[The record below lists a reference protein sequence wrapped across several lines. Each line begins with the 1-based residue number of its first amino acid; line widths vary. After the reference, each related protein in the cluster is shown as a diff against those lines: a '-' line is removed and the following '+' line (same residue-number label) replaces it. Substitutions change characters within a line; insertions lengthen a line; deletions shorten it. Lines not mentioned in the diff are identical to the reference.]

1 MRATSQALIAFL
13 DGLRSQRDSLAL
25 VADCYTFILQTGLI
39 LTYTSA
45 DVPIALNGAIFA
57 ANSVLVDGLT
67 FKCEVG
73 LQVDQQQITLAAQ
86 PTDTIGGIP
95 FLQAIRNGILDGAEV
110 QRERAFLTSWTE
122 APVGSVV
129 LFKGRV
135 GTVDSVGRT
144 SAKITVNS
152 DLVLLD
158 VNMPRNLYAPNCQHV
173 LYDSGCGLIKN
184 AHGAKATAG
193 GGSTQLKILWSG
205 SSSVYAQGTLT
216 FSSGVNTGATAN
228 VKSADAATLYLSAP
242 LLNVPAAGDAF
253 TVYQGCDHTQATCQA
268 KFGNVANFRGF
279 PYVPPP
285 TYAL

>member
-1 MRATSQALIAFL
+1 MRAASPALIAFL
-13 DGLRSQRDSLAL
+13 DGLRSGGDSQAL
-25 VADCYTFILQTGLI
+25 VADCYTFTLRTGLS
-39 LTYTSA
+39 LTYTNA

-73 LQVDQQQITLAAQ
+73 LQVVQQQITLAAQ
-86 PTDTIGGIP
+86 STDTIGGIP
-95 FLQAIRNGILDGAEV
+95 FLQAVRNGILDGAEV

-122 APVGSVV
+122 APIGSVI

-135 GTVDSVGRT
+135 GTIDNVGRT
-144 SAKITVNS
+144 NAKITVNS

-173 LYDSGCGLIKN
+173 LYASGCGLIKS
-184 AHGAKATAG
+184 AHGANATAG
-193 GGSTQLKILWSG
+193 VGSTQTKILWSG
-205 SSSVYAQGTLT
+205 SSNIYAQGTIT

-228 VKSADAATLYLSAP
+228 VKTADSTALYLSSP
-242 LLNVPAAGDAF
+242 LLSVPAAGNAF
-253 TVYQGCDHTQATCQA
+253 TVYQGCDHTQATCQG
-268 KFGNVANFRGF
+268 KFGNLTNFRGF